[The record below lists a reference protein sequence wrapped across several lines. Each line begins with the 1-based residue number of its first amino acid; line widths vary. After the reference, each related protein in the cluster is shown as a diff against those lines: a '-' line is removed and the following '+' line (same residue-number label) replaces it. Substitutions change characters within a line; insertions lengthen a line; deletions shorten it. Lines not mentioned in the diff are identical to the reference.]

1 MNVLRTPDARFENL
15 PDWPYA
21 PNYVTVHAPDG
32 TALRLHY
39 VDEGPRDVAPIL
51 LMHGNP
57 SWSYLHRHMISGLIG
72 RGHRVLA
79 VDLMGMG
86 RSDKPA
92 EKSEYTL
99 ARHVDW
105 IGQFLVA
112 LDLQNI
118 TLYCQDWG
126 GIIGLCA
133 VADHGDRFARIIA
146 SNTGIPEGG
155 GVNKFMQ
162 AWLDHSQSVDALDV
176 SGLVGGLTSRPLT
189 DDEAAAYDAPF
200 PDGTYQASPKQFP
213 LLIPLQADNPGV
225 PQAKA
230 TWAFLESWHKPF
242 LTVFG
247 SLDPIS
253 TRPGSHL
260 QLQRRVPGAAGL
272 DHVMIE
278 GANHFIQ
285 EDAHVQLVDIIDQF
299 ARS

>member
-1 MNVLRTPDARFENL
+1 MKVLQTPEARFVGL
-15 PDWPYA
+15 PDWPYQA
-21 PNYVTVHAPDG
+21 EYQTVTADDG

-39 VDEGPRDVAPIL
+39 VDEGPRNAAPIL
-51 LMHGNP
+51 LIHGNP
-57 SWSYLHRHMISGLIG
+57 SWSYLHRHMISGLVAC
-72 RGHRVLA
+72 GHRVLA

-92 EKSEYTL
+92 EKSDYTL

-112 LDLQNI
+112 LELSDV

-126 GIIGLCA
+126 GIIGLCT
-133 VADHGDRFARIIA
+133 VADHGDRFARIVA

-162 AWLDHSQSVDALDV
+162 AWLDHSQSAVELDI
-176 SGLVGGLTSRPLT
+176 SGLVRGLTSDTLN
-189 DDEAAAYDAPF
+189 DLEAAAYDAPF
-200 PDGTYQASPKQFP
+200 PDGSYQSSPKQFP

-230 TWAFLESWHKPF
+230 TWKFLEQWTKPF

-247 SLDPIS
+247 SLDPIA

-260 QLQRRVPGAAGL
+260 QFQQRVPGAAGL
-272 DHVMIE
+272 EHVMID

-285 EDAHVQLVDIIDQF
+285 EDAHGQLVNIIDQF
-299 ARS
+299 VRH

>member
-1 MNVLRTPDARFENL
+1 MKVLQTPESRFEHL
-15 PDWPYA
+15 SGWPYA
-21 PNYVTVHAPDG
+21 PKFQTVLADDG
-32 TALRLHY
+32 TELRLHY
-39 VDEGPRDVAPIL
+39 VDEGPRDVPPVL

-57 SWSYLHRHMISGLIG
+57 SWSYLHRHMIAGLVDL
-72 RGHRVLA
+72 GHRVVA

-92 EKSEYTL
+92 HKLDYTL

-105 IGQFLVA
+105 IGQFLIA
-112 LDLQNI
+112 LDLSNI

-126 GIIGLCA
+126 GIIGLCT
-133 VADHGDRFARIIA
+133 VAEHGDRFARIIA

-162 AWLDHSQSVDALDV
+162 AWLDHSQSAVELDI
-176 SGLVGGLTSRPLT
+176 SGLVRGMTSRTLT
-189 DDEAAAYDAPF
+189 DEEAAAYDAPF

-213 LLIPLQADNPGV
+213 LLIPLQADNPGL

-230 TWAFLESWHKPF
+230 TWEFLAQWTKPF

-247 SLDPIS
+247 SLDPIA
-253 TRPGSHL
+253 TRPGAHL
-260 QLQRRVPGAAGL
+260 QFQRRVPGALGL

-285 EDAHVQLVDIIDQF
+285 EDAHAQIVDIIHQF
-299 ARS
+299 MSK